1 MIKYSATDM
10 CGSVVDEC
18 LVIRGLYGFA
28 FGTTGCM
35 QYDNRVYARRT
46 KL

>member
-1 MIKYSATDM
+1 MIKYSAIDM

-18 LVIRGLYGFA
+18 LLFGGYMDYA

-35 QYDNRVYARRT
+35 LYDNRVYARRT